1 MNLRA
6 VDLNLLVIL
15 DALLDEAHVTR
26 AATRLGLSQ
35 PAMSNALER
44 CRILFADPLL
54 ERSKEGMRLSPKA
67 QLLRPLLKNNLAQI
81 QQLVLPEQPDLTV
94 LKQQVK
100 LGMSDA
106 VASLICS
113 SLYQRVAEQ
122 APGLDLLILPWHG
135 SEQTLDALRQGDLD
149 LAVSVFTDLS
159 PSFTS
164 VELMQQQ
171 YLVVMCKDHPAAIHF
186 DLQQWL
192 CYPHLMVSGR
202 GQAYS
207 SLDQKL
213 AEQGLKRRVAVVVPS
228 FLLIPDLLRHSEL
241 ISLLPESSLPANWQQ
256 DFVCFTPPLAL
267 DPFPLHLASHVRRQ
281 HDPAVQLVSQLIR
294 QIVSNQLQSSGA

>member
-26 AATRLGLSQ
+26 AANRLGLSQ
-35 PAMSNALER
+35 PATSNALER
-44 CRILFADPLL
+44 CRSLFADPLL

-67 QLLRPLLKNNLAQI
+67 ALLRPLIKNNLAQI
-81 QQLVLPEQPDLTV
+81 QQLVLPELPDLQA

-100 LGMSDA
+100 LGMSDV
-106 VASLICS
+106 VASLISS
-113 SLYQRVAEQ
+113 SLYQRIAQQ
-122 APGLDLLILPWHG
+122 APGVDLAIFPWHG

-149 LAVSVFTDLS
+149 LAVSVFTDLN
-159 PSFTS
+159 PSFCCI
-164 VELMQQQ
+164 ELMQQG
-171 YLVVMCKDHPAAIHF
+171 YLVMMRKDHPAAAEF
-186 DLQQWL
+186 DLQRWL
-192 CYPHLMVSGR
+192 AYPHLMVSGR

-213 AEQGLKRRVAVVVPS
+213 AELGLKRRVAMVVPS
-228 FLLIPDLLRHSEL
+228 FLLIPDLLRQSEL
-241 ISLLPESSLPANWQQ
+241 ISLLPERSLPANWQQ
-256 DFVCFTPPLAL
+256 DFVCFEPPLPL
-267 DPFPLHLASHVRRQ
+267 DTFPLHLACHVRRQ

-294 QIVSNQLQSSGA
+294 QIVKA

>member
-1 MNLRA
+1 MIIDFMNLRA

-26 AATRLGLSQ
+26 AANRLGLSQ

-44 CRILFADPLL
+44 CRTLFADPLL

-67 QLLRPLLKNNLAQI
+67 QLLRPLIKNNLAQI
-81 QQLVLPEQPDLTV
+81 QQLVLPEVPDLTT

-106 VASLICS
+106 VASLIS
-113 SLYQRVAEQ
+113 RSLYQQLAEQ
-122 APGLDLLILPWHG
+122 APGVDLIILPWHG
-135 SEQTLDALRQGDLD
+135 SDQTLDALRQGDLD
-149 LAVSVFTDLS
+149 LAVSVFTELS
-159 PSFTS
+159 PSFHC
-164 VELMQQQ
+164 VELMQQG
-171 YLVVMCKDHPAAIHF
+171 YLVMMRKDHPAAADF
-186 DLQQWL
+186 NLQQWL
-192 CYPHLMVSGR
+192 AYPHLMVSGR

-213 AEQGLKRRVAVVVPS
+213 AEMSLKRRVAMVVPS

-241 ISLLPESSLPANWQQ
+241 ISLLPQRSVPVNWRQ
-256 DFVCFTPPLAL
+256 DFVCFTPPVAMES
-267 DPFPLHLASHVRRQ
+267 FPLHLASHIRRQ

-294 QIVSNQLQSSGA
+294 QIVKA